1 MKLQLALEWFL
12 NPDHLPLIAGVDQG
26 WFAEAGLEV
35 ELVAPDDHYDGLAA
49 VASGEIALACNEPL
63 HMIDALR
70 PGLRALGCFFET
82 DGGILMLNSAL
93 ERLAAG
99 DTVRLASPVAGG
111 MTDAIAIEILHRH
124 FEAHHPGIEREQ
136 VRIVEAGFQH
146 LDNLRSGFD
155 GAWLCFANFE
165 GVEAIHHQIDARF
178 ITTSEVGLENFSALE
193 LFTGEGFLAEHPEV
207 IETVSAIVSRGAALC
222 IEHPMVAREIWYRHV
237 GDAPDPLTDAILA
250 DTCPRLIA
258 PLLRDRDRWR
268 AMWRQFDALGLAQVG
283 EGDFEALY
291 A

>member
-49 VASGEIALACNEPL
+49 VASGEIAMACNEPL
-63 HMIDALR
+63 HMIDAHR

-82 DGGILMLNSAL
+82 DGGILILNSAL
-93 ERLAAG
+93 EKLAAG
-99 DTVRLASPVAGG
+99 DSIRLASPVAGG
-111 MTDAIAIEILHRH
+111 VTDTIAREILVRH
-124 FEAHHPGIEREQ
+124 FDAHHPPIDRDQ
-136 VRIVEAGFQH
+136 VKILSAGFQH

-165 GVEAIHHQIDARF
+165 GVEAIHHQVDARF

-193 LFTGEGFLAEHPEV
+193 LFTGAEFLAEHPAV
-207 IETVSAIVSRGAALC
+207 IETVSEVVSRGAKLC
-222 IEHPMVAREIWYRHV
+222 SEHPLVAREIWYRHA
-237 GDAPDPLTDAILA
+237 GESPGPLMDAILD
-250 DTCPRLIA
+250 DTCPRLVT
-258 PLLRDRDRWR
+258 PLVRDRERWR
-268 AMWRQFDALGLAQVG
+268 AMWKQFHDLGLSKVAEAEYDALY
-283 EGDFEALY
+283 E
-291 A
+291 